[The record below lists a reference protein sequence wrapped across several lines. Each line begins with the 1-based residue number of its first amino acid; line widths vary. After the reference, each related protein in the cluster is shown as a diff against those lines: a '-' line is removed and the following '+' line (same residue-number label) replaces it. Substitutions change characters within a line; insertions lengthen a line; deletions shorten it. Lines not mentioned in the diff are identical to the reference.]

1 MPLNIAHWA
10 FYCSHF
16 FLLYVAEHFL
26 ALRGEDICLDITFHV
41 STFEEPP
48 AAVRFNFISSS
59 SGSLSSYPP
68 SLASSFTSIH
78 HICVYLRLVDV
89 LPQELLHSPSCSPSI
104 ITFFFLI
111 TLSPALSCF
120 FSLLPG
126 TFFFNHL
133 KVKYNW
139 MSSEPD
145 FSLYTVIS
153 LKC

>member
-1 MPLNIAHWA
+1 MWIKPGFRRIHSTCTWVHATEYCTLGLLLFPFFSALCCWA
-10 FYCSHF
+10 FF
-16 FLLYVAEHFL
+16 FFL
-26 ALRGEDICLDITFHV
+26 ALRGEDICWDITFHV

-48 AAVRFNFISSS
+48 AAVHFHFISSS

-68 SLASSFTSIH
+68 SLASFTSIH

-89 LPQELLHSPSCSPSI
+89 LPQELLHSPSCSPTI

-126 TFFFNHL
+126 TFFF
-133 KVKYNW
+133 
-139 MSSEPD
+139 
-145 FSLYTVIS
+145 FI
-153 LKC
+153 